1 MNIKY
6 LIAASAAALIAATA
20 ANAADIVQ
28 PAPYEPAPVVT
39 VPTFSWTGAYV
50 GGQIGG
56 TWSDSNVKSER
67 NIGFLPV
74 GYTQGVNWSP
84 DGNGFVGGLYAG
96 YNFEV
101 GNNIVLGAE
110 TDFVWGDV
118 KDSYSSVA
126 RYGID
131 PLSPYNYNSEG
142 NIKQKWAG
150 ATRVR
155 VGYAMDRFMP
165 YVAGGVAY
173 TKVDTNGRN
182 YLTSANPAS
191 LAEVPGSSLG
201 YSTSNTMTGWTIGAG
216 VDYAVTDNVLVRLEY
231 RYADYGDKTNTYTH
245 TTGQTFK
252 EKIDYKSNDVRVGV
266 AYKF

>member
-1 MNIKY
+1 MKIKY
-6 LIAASAAALIAATA
+6 LLAASAAALIAATA

-39 VPTFSWTGAYV
+39 VPTFSWTGAYI

-56 TWSDSNVKSER
+56 SWSDSNVRTER
-67 NIGFLPV
+67 NLGFQPI
-74 GYTQGVNWSP
+74 GYTKGTNWSP
-84 DGNGFVGGLYAG
+84 DGDGFVGGLYAG

-101 GNNIVLGAE
+101 GNNVVLGAE

-118 KDSYSSVA
+118 KDSYSSID
-126 RYGID
+126 RYTAD
-131 PLSPYNYNSEG
+131 SVYNYNAEG
-142 NIKQKWAG
+142 KIKQKWAG

-173 TKVDTNGRN
+173 TKVETSGLN
-182 YLTSANPAS
+182 YLTSANPA
-191 LAEVPGSSLG
+191 APTVQAGSALG
-201 YSTSNTMTGWTIGAG
+201 YNASNTLTGWTIGAG

-245 TTGQTFK
+245 TSGQTFK
-252 EKIDYKSNDVRVGV
+252 ETVDYKSNDVRVGV

>member
-6 LIAASAAALIAATA
+6 LIAASAAALISATA

-39 VPTFSWTGAYV
+39 VPTFSWTGAYI

-56 TWSDSNVKSER
+56 SWSDSSVKTNR
-67 NIGFLPV
+67 TIGLSPI
-74 GYTQGVNWSP
+74 GKATSWSP
-84 DGNGFVGGLYAG
+84 DGDGFVGGLYAG

-110 TDFVWGDV
+110 TDFVWGDI
-118 KDSYSSVA
+118 KDNSFESDQYTTASA
-126 RYGID
+126 F
-131 PLSPYNYNSEG
+131 NYNTEQR
-142 NIKQKWAG
+142 IKQKWAG

-165 YVAGGVAY
+165 YIAGGVAY
-173 TKVDTNGRN
+173 TKVDSSGSTYLSDRVTGVTAAGSVLN
-182 YLTSANPAS
+182 Y
-191 LAEVPGSSLG
+191 SS
-201 YSTSNTMTGWTIGAG
+201 SNTLTGWTIGAG

-231 RYADYGDKTNTYTH
+231 RYADYGDKTNHYVD
-245 TTGQTFK
+245 GFS
-252 EKIDYKSNDVRVGV
+252 EKVDYKSNDVRVGV

>member
-1 MNIKY
+1 MKIKY
-6 LIAASAAALIAATA
+6 LLAASAAALIAATA

-56 TWSDSNVKSER
+56 SWSDSNVRTER
-67 NIGFLPV
+67 NVGFLPL
-74 GYTQGVNWSP
+74 GYTKGTSWSP
-84 DGNGFVGGLYAG
+84 DGDGFVGGLYAG

-101 GNNIVLGAE
+101 GNNVVLGAE

-118 KDSYSSVA
+118 KDSYSSID
-126 RYGID
+126 RYAAD
-131 PLSPYNYNSEG
+131 SVYNYNTEG
-142 NIKQKWAG
+142 SIKQKWAG

-173 TKVDTNGRN
+173 TKVETSGQN
-182 YLTSANPAS
+182 YLTSANPA
-191 LAEVPGSSLG
+191 APTVQAGSVLG
-201 YSTSNTMTGWTIGAG
+201 YNTSNTMTGWTIGAG

-245 TTGQTFK
+245 TSGQTFK
-252 EKIDYKSNDVRVGV
+252 EKVDYKSNDVRVGV